1 MKPFI
6 STAFYGFLKY
16 ILALTLIATPWLFKG
31 FDGTQLVNISSAA
44 LLIPI
49 YIGWLQLI
57 MNIFSDNEASPIRMF
72 PIQMNMVLD
81 VVMGFIL
88 FVSPWLYDFK
98 AKAFLPEILLGGLLI
113 FLGVFTKKSP
123 FTTKAHQTAP
133 EGQLT
138 STDSMEG
145 RLNV

>member
-6 STAFYGFLKY
+6 STAFYGFFKY

-31 FDGTQLVNISSAA
+31 FNGTKLADISSAA

-57 MNIFSDNEASPIRMF
+57 MNIFSDTEASPIRQF
-72 PIQMNMVLD
+72 PIKMNMVLD

-88 FVSPWLYDFK
+88 FVSPFLYDFK
-98 AKAFLPEILLGGLLI
+98 AKAFLPEVLFGALLI
-113 FLGVFTKKSP
+113 FLGLFTKKSP
-123 FTTKAHQTAP
+123 FTSKENHSSPQ
-133 EGQLT
+133 GLLS
-138 STDSMEG
+138 STD
-145 RLNV
+145 

>member
-31 FDGTQLVNISSAA
+31 FDGTKLVDISSAA

-72 PIQMNMVLD
+72 PIKMNMVLD

-88 FVSPWLYDFK
+88 FVSPWLYNFK
-98 AKAFLPEILLGGLLI
+98 AKAFLPEILFGGLLI
-113 FLGVFTKKSP
+113 FLGLFTKKSP
-123 FTTKAHQTAP
+123 FTSKENHSSHD
-133 EGQLT
+133 GLLT
-138 STDSMEG
+138 SAD
-145 RLNV
+145 

>member
-6 STAFYGFLKY
+6 STAFYGFFKY

-31 FDGTQLVNISSAA
+31 FNGTKLADISSAA

-57 MNIFSDNEASPIRMF
+57 MNIFSDTEASPIRQF
-72 PIQMNMVLD
+72 PIKMNMVLD

-88 FVSPWLYDFK
+88 FVSPFLYDFK
-98 AKAFLPEILLGGLLI
+98 AKAFLPEVLFGALLI
-113 FLGVFTKKSP
+113 FLGLFTKKSP
-123 FTTKAHQTAP
+123 FTSKENHSSPQS
-133 EGQLT
+133 GL
-138 STDSMEG
+138 
-145 RLNV
+145 

>member
-16 ILALTLIATPWLFKG
+16 ILALTLIASPWLFEG
-31 FDGTQLVNISSAA
+31 FDGTKLVNISSAA

-57 MNIFSDNEASPIRMF
+57 MNIFSDNEASPIRQF
-72 PIQMNMVLD
+72 PIKMNMVLD

-88 FVSPWLYDFK
+88 FVSPWLYNFK
-98 AKAFLPEILLGGLLI
+98 AKAFLPEVLFGALLI
-113 FLGVFTKKSP
+113 FLGLFTKKSP
-123 FTTKAHQTAP
+123 FTSKENHSSPQ
-133 EGQLT
+133 GLLS
-138 STDSMEG
+138 STD
-145 RLNV
+145 